1 MDGDIPGFLLCTDT
15 YPDQEEL
22 RQQAVD
28 LLDALRSF
36 GESPAAEGTLAAE
49 IHQRLG
55 VVTPVKTYLAI
66 SSIFDL
72 EIDMKA
78 IAKNLRGLTS
88 LFGYFCNTIFWCI
101 PLFLLTALKL
111 LIPVRGFRS
120 WCSRMLTSLA
130 TYWVGV
136 NIINQRLL
144 SGTSLRVNG
153 VQELRL
159 DDKYLVLANH
169 QSWVDI
175 LVLQR
180 IFHRKIPFLK
190 FFLKRELIWFP
201 VLGQAW
207 WALDF
212 PFMKR
217 YPKQLLIRKPHL
229 RGKDLEITRKA
240 CEKFKTSPV
249 SIMNFV
255 EGTRFSAEKHTRQ
268 QSPYRSLLKTKA
280 GGVGYVLTSMG
291 EQLNAILDVT
301 IVYPKNVKSFWAF
314 LCGDIR
320 EIRVRVRHLP
330 VTADLLG
337 DYTSDRSYRTRFH
350 RWLNDLWK
358 EKDQCIQ
365 EMLT

>member
-1 MDGDIPGFLLCTDT
+1 MSQCQP
-15 YPDQEEL
+15 
-22 RQQAVD
+22 
-28 LLDALRSF
+28 ALKFFPLFDYIIGMKSITK
-36 GESPAAEGTLAAE
+36 TLW
-49 IHQRLG
+49 
-55 VVTPVKTYLAI
+55 
-66 SSIFDL
+66 
-72 EIDMKA
+72 
-78 IAKNLRGLTS
+78 GLTS
-88 LFGYFCNTIFWCI
+88 LFGYFCNTIFWCT
-101 PLFLLTALKL
+101 PLFILTIVKF
-111 LIPVRGFRS
+111 LIPMTKFRS
-120 WCSRMLTSLA
+120 WCSRILTSLA
-130 TYWVGV
+130 TNWVGT
-136 NIINQRLL
+136 NTLNQEFF
-144 SGTSLRVNG
+144 SKTSLEVQG
-153 VQELRL
+153 LQELSL

-190 FFLKRELIWFP
+190 FFLKKELIWFP

-217 YPKQLLIRKPHL
+217 YSKQFLKKKPHL

-240 CEKFKTSPV
+240 CEKFKTSPI

-255 EGTRFSAEKHTRQ
+255 EGTRFTTEKHKRQ
-268 QSPYRSLLKTKA
+268 QSPYQSLLKSKA

-291 EQLNAILDVT
+291 DQLNAILDVT
-301 IVYPKNVKSFWAF
+301 IVYPKGIKSFWAF

-320 EIRVRVRHLP
+320 EIKIKVKYMP

-350 RWLNDLWK
+350 RWLNELWK
-358 EKDQCIQ
+358 DKDQSIQ
-365 EMLT
+365 EMLA